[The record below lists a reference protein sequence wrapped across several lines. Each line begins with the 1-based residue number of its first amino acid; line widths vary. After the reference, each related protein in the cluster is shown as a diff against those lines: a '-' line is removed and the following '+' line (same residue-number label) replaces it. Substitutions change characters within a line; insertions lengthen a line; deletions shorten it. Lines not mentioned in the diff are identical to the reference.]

1 MDRSIRVVPLFPVV
15 LAAAMVVVVV
25 AAGSWLPPG
34 TAGEGARVE
43 ARATVLPG
51 PGVSLGTVDKVSQAD
66 GDGDGAY
73 TPTATGLRPARQEV
87 T

>member
-1 MDRSIRVVPLFPVV
+1 MDKSIRVVPVFPVV
-15 LAAAMVVVVV
+15 LTAAAVVV
-25 AAGSWLPPG
+25 AGSRLPPA

-51 PGVSLGTVDKVSQAD
+51 PGVSLGTEDKVD
-66 GDGDGAY
+66 LGDGDGAY
-73 TPTATGLRPARQEV
+73 TPTPTGLRPARQEV